1 MGGHV
6 FQCHSEQRERGQF
19 EETLGALKTFSSTK
33 YVTYIDYLT
42 PIFVNLSQPILI
54 KPKLSSKKET
64 LILQDGNPRIIESS
78 SQEEIEEY
86 KIKLKEYLKD
96 KKAVSYAG

>member
-6 FQCHSEQRERGQF
+6 FQCHSEQRERDYL
-19 EETLGALKTFSSTK
+19 EETLGALKTFTSTK
-33 YVTYIDYLT
+33 YVTYIDYLIL
-42 PIFVNLSQPILI
+42 IFLNISQPVLT
-54 KPKLSSKKET
+54 KPKLAGKKET
-64 LILQDGNPRIIESS
+64 MILKDGDTRTIDSS

-96 KKAVSYAG
+96 EKAVK